1 MLSIVDIIICFLII
15 STIISMACFKGRY
28 YDLPDDDFTPF
39 DPDRLSQRIIM
50 QQSNNNLR
58 AIKFRAYDKKKQKQ
72 EFVPYERMME
82 WTSRGAY
89 PELTM
94 RNFERYDLMQFTG
107 LKDKH
112 WKEIYEGDIVKAIV
126 TYEGVGA
133 NLDVV
138 EEEIELTG
146 HVYWDTLGLA
156 IAVVA
161 QSRVQPKFQNEY
173 LLDLY
178 RGIDLEDVQ
187 GCLEIVGNIYYAPE
201 IYAKI

>member
-1 MLSIVDIIICFLII
+1 
-15 STIISMACFKGRY
+15 
-28 YDLPDDDFTPF
+28 
-39 DPDRLSQRIIM
+39 M
-50 QQSNNNLR
+50 QER
-58 AIKFRAYDKKKQKQ
+58 EIKFRVWDTTERKFVEYPKISEYICRLEYCVGCPFYAFALRESVRYRLTAY
-72 EFVPYERMME
+72 
-82 WTSRGAY
+82 
-89 PELTM
+89 
-94 RNFERYDLMQFTG
+94 TG
-107 LKDKH
+107 LHDCNG
-112 WKEIYEGDIVKAIV
+112 KEIYEGDIVEAIV